1 VTNHTS
7 RGPSAAAAVAVA
19 APSSR
24 KLLNLPTVLARVPVS
39 RARVYQLI
47 AAGEFPR
54 QVKVG
59 ARSAWIESEV
69 DQWVDRLAARRDAA

>member
-1 VTNHTS
+1 VTNHVVAQ
-7 RGPSAAAAVAVA
+7 PPVAVA
-19 APSSR
+19 TAAAPSKR
-24 KLLNLPTVLARVPVS
+24 LLPLKEVLQRVPVS

-59 ARSAWIESEV
+59 TRSAWIEHEV
-69 DQWVDRLAARRDAA
+69 DRWVDSLAARRDATV